1 MASSTTVPL
10 GFHYETKY
18 VVLSY
23 LGLLSQEKLQE
34 QHLSSPQG
42 VQQDVTSQTLDQEV
56 LLKVKAEIEEELK
69 SLDKE
74 ISEAFTTTGFD
85 RHTSPVFSPANPE
98 SSVEDCLAHLG
109 EKVSQELKEPLQKAL
124 QMLLSQALCLILSQ
138 RRRNTLELLQKIAM
152 TFISCPVTTLDK
164 LVLQSL
170 QL

>member
-1 MASSTTVPL
+1 MASSSTVPL

-34 QHLSSPQG
+34 HLSSPQG
-42 VQQDVTSQTLDQEV
+42 VQLDIASQSLDEEI
-56 LLKVKAEIEEELK
+56 LSKVKTEIEEELK

-74 ISEAFTTTGFD
+74 ISEAFTSTGFD

-98 SSVEDCLAHLG
+98 SSMEDCLALG
-109 EKVSQELKEPLQKAL
+109 EKVSQELKEPLHKAL
-124 QMLLSQALCLILSQ
+124 HMLLSQALCLVLSQ
-138 RRRNTLELLQKIAM
+138 RRRNTLESLRKIAM
-152 TFISCPVTTLDK
+152 TFISCPATTLDK
-164 LVLQSL
+164 SVPQSL

>member
-42 VQQDVTSQTLDQEV
+42 VQPDEASPLLDQEI
-56 LLKVKAEIEEELK
+56 LLKIKIEIEKELK

-74 ISEAFTTTGFD
+74 ISEAFTSTGFD

-109 EKVSQELKEPLQKAL
+109 EKVLQELKDPLQKAV
-124 QMLLSQALCLILSQ
+124 QKLLDQALCLILNQ
-138 RRRNTLELLQKIAM
+138 RRNTLESLQKIAM
-152 TFISCPVTTLDK
+152 TFISFPVTTLDK
-164 LVLQSL
+164 SVLQSL
-170 QL
+170 RL